1 MKKMEN
7 VANIFKTCV
16 AFVGTLLTWLFGG
29 WDVAM
34 IVLIAFMAL
43 DYVSGLLKAYIN
55 KEVSS
60 DVGLKGLTRKF
71 LILLVLIAAVLL
83 DRLINTGDWVFRTI
97 VCYFY
102 VANEGISLLENAA
115 ALGLPVPDAIKNALA
130 QLKEGGKKEIKE

>member
-7 VANIFKTCV
+7 VVNIFKACV
-16 AFVGTLLTWLFGG
+16 AVVGTFLTWIFGD
-29 WDVAM
+29 WDIAVMA
-34 IVLIAFMAL
+34 LIAFMAL
-43 DYVSGLLKAYIN
+43 DYLSGVLKAYIN
-55 KEVSS
+55 KEMSS
-60 DVGLKGLTRKF
+60 EVGLKGLTRKF

-130 QLKEGGKKEIKE
+130 QLKEGGKKEIK

>member
-7 VANIFKTCV
+7 VVNIFKGFV
-16 AFVGTLLTWLFGG
+16 AAVGTGLTWIFGA
-29 WDVAM
+29 WDVALA
-34 IVLIAFMAL
+34 VLIAFMAL
-43 DYVSGLLKAYIN
+43 DYMSGLLKAYIN

-60 DVGLKGLTRKF
+60 DIGLKGLTRKF

-130 QLKEGGKKEIKE
+130 QLKEGGKKEIK

>member
-7 VANIFKTCV
+7 VVNIFKACV
-16 AFVGTLLTWLFGG
+16 ATVGTWLTWIFGA
-29 WDVAM
+29 WDVALA
-34 IVLIAFMAL
+34 VLIAFMAL
-43 DYVSGLLKAYIN
+43 DYTSGLLKAYIN

-60 DVGLKGLTRKF
+60 DIGLKGLTRKF

-130 QLKEGGKKEIKE
+130 QLKEGGKKEIK

>member
-7 VANIFKTCV
+7 VVNIFKACV
-16 AFVGTLLTWLFGG
+16 AAIGTGLTWVFGA
-29 WDVAM
+29 WDVALA
-34 IVLIAFMAL
+34 VLIAFMAL
-43 DYVSGLLKAYIN
+43 DYTSGLLKAYIN

-60 DVGLKGLTRKF
+60 DIGLKGLTRKF

-130 QLKEGGKKEIKE
+130 QLKEGGKKEIK

>member
-7 VANIFKTCV
+7 VVNIFKACV
-16 AFVGTLLTWLFGG
+16 AVVGTFLTWLFGD
-29 WDVAM
+29 WDIAVKA
-34 IVLIAFMAL
+34 LIAFMAL
-43 DYVSGLLKAYIN
+43 DYLSGVIKAYIN
-55 KEVSS
+55 KEMSS
-60 DVGLKGLTRKF
+60 KVGLEGLTRKF

-130 QLKEGGKKEIKE
+130 QLKEGGKKEIK

>member
-7 VANIFKTCV
+7 VVNIFKACV
-16 AFVGTLLTWLFGG
+16 AVVGTFLTWLFGD
-29 WDVAM
+29 WDIAVKA
-34 IVLIAFMAL
+34 LIAFMAL
-43 DYVSGLLKAYIN
+43 DYLSGVIKAYIN
-55 KEVSS
+55 KEMSS
-60 DVGLKGLTRKF
+60 EVGLKGLTRKF

-130 QLKEGGKKEIKE
+130 QLKEGGKKEIK

>member
-7 VANIFKTCV
+7 VVNIFKACI
-16 AFVGTLLTWLFGG
+16 AAVGTWLTWVFGA
-29 WDVAM
+29 WDVALA
-34 IVLIAFMAL
+34 VLIAFMAL

-60 DVGLKGLTRKF
+60 DIGLKGLTRKF

>member
-7 VANIFKTCV
+7 VVNIFKGCFAV
-16 AFVGTLLTWLFGG
+16 VGTLLTWIFGD
-29 WDVAM
+29 WDVAFE
-34 IVLIAFMAL
+34 VLIAFMAL
-43 DYVSGLLKAYIN
+43 DYLSGLLKAYIN

-71 LILLVLIAAVLL
+71 LILLILIAAVLL

-130 QLKEGGKKEIKE
+130 QLKEGGKKEIK

>member
-7 VANIFKTCV
+7 IVNIFKACV
-16 AFVGTLLTWLFGG
+16 AVVGTFLTWIFGD
-29 WDVAM
+29 WDIAVMA
-34 IVLIAFMAL
+34 LIAFMAL
-43 DYVSGLLKAYIN
+43 DYLSGVLKAYIN
-55 KEVSS
+55 KEMSS
-60 DVGLKGLTRKF
+60 EVGLKGLTRKF

-83 DRLINTGDWVFRTI
+83 DRLINTGEWVFRTI

-130 QLKEGGKKEIKE
+130 QLKEGGKKEIK